1 MPHLDFIF
9 QIVSDNN
16 GMVKTCSLPQVSDSK
31 DFAKGEWPRHACLV
45 HWVNIY
51 ASLFAQEL
59 ETTKTFTCKRQ
70 NHKFVTKSISS
81 LKHYIRCY

>member
-16 GMVKTCSLPQVSDSK
+16 GMIKTCSLPQLCDSK
-31 DFAKGEWPRHACLV
+31 DFEFAKGLGEWPRHACLV

-70 NHKFVTKSISS
+70 NHKLVTKSISS
-81 LKHYIRCY
+81 LKH